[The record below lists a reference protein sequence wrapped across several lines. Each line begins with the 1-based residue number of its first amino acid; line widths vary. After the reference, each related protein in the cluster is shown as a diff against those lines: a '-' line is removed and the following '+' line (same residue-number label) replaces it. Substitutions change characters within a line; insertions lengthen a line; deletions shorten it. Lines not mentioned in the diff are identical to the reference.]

1 MIHRYRLRSAWNRV
15 GSGEIHRAP
24 REWQP
29 WLSDT
34 GSLTQ
39 KIEKA
44 IGHKL
49 EVQVLRDCPQSLN
62 SDESRYFHFK
72 LRRCRV
78 REVLLC
84 SKGIPLV
91 MAHSV
96 IPTLSSSGSNHPILR
111 LGVKPLGAVL
121 FSKTR
126 KHSKAKPPRDIA
138 RLDKSSDL
146 WRRCSKRLASLSSP
160 LWARRTLYRLKGRP
174 ILVNEIFLPALLQA
188 TKTELLFF

>member
-1 MIHRYRLRSAWNRV
+1 MTHRNRLRSAWNRV

-44 IGHKL
+44 IGQKL

-84 SKGIPLV
+84 ANNIPLV

-96 IPTLSSSGSNHPILR
+96 IPTLSSSGSNHGVLR
-111 LGVKPLGAVL
+111 LGTKPLGAVL
-121 FSKTR
+121 FAKTR
-126 KHSKAKPPRDIA
+126 KHSKPKSPREIA
-138 RLDKSSDL
+138 RLDKSSAL
-146 WRRCSKRLASLSSP
+146 WKKCSKHFSGLSSP
-160 LWARRTLYRLKGRP
+160 LWARRTLYRLKGYP
-174 ILVNEIFLPALLQA
+174 ILVNEIFLP
-188 TKTELLFF
+188 ELLTHLKTK

>member
-1 MIHRYRLRSAWNRV
+1 MIHRNRLRSAWNRV

-39 KIEKA
+39 KIENG
-44 IGHKL
+44 IGQKL

-62 SDESRYFHFK
+62 SDESRYFHFR

-84 SKGIPLV
+84 SNGIPLV

-96 IPTLSSSGSNHPILR
+96 IPTLSSSGSNQQILR
-111 LGVKPLGAVL
+111 LGTKPLGAVL

-138 RLDKSSDL
+138 RLDKSSEL
-146 WRRCSKRLASLSSP
+146 WKKCSKHFAGLGSP
-160 LWARRTLYRLKGRP
+160 LWARRTLYHLKGHP
-174 ILVNEIFLPALLQA
+174 ILVNEIFSPSLLIA
-188 TKTELLFF
+188 TKA

>member
-1 MIHRYRLRSAWNRV
+1 MVRRNRLRSAWNRV

-24 REWQP
+24 RKWQP

-39 KIEKA
+39 KIESA
-44 IGHKL
+44 IGQKL
-49 EVQVLRDCPQSLN
+49 EVQVLRDCPQSLS

-72 LRRCRV
+72 IRRCRV

-84 SKGIPLV
+84 ANNIPVV

-96 IPTLSSSGSNHPILR
+96 IPTFSSSGSNHRVLR
-111 LGVKPLGAVL
+111 LGTRPLGAVL
-121 FSKTR
+121 FAKTR

-138 RLDKSSDL
+138 RLDKSSSL
-146 WRRCSKRLASLSSP
+146 WKRCSKNYARLDSP
-160 LWARRTLYRLKGRP
+160 LWARRTLYQLKGRP
-174 ILVNEIFLPALLQA
+174 ILVNEIFLPALL
-188 TKTELLFF
+188 KLSKKSDR

>member
-1 MIHRYRLRSAWNRV
+1 MIHRNRLRTARNRV

-24 REWQP
+24 RKWQP

-44 IGHKL
+44 IGQKL
-49 EVQVLRDCPQSLN
+49 EVLVLRDCPQSLN

-72 LRRCRV
+72 IRRCRV

-84 SKGIPLV
+84 ANGVPLV

-96 IPTLSSSGSNHPILR
+96 IPTLSSSGSNHAILR
-111 LGVKPLGAVL
+111 LGTKPLGAVL
-121 FSKTR
+121 FSSSR
-126 KHSKAKPPRDIA
+126 KHSKARPPRDIA
-138 RLDKSSDL
+138 RLDKSSEL
-146 WRRCSKRLASLSSP
+146 WKRCSQHFGSLSSP
-160 LWARRTLYRLKGRP
+160 LWARRTLYRLKGHP
-174 ILVNEIFLPALLQA
+174 ILVNEIFLPALLKA
-188 TKTELLFF
+188 VNS

>member
-1 MIHRYRLRSAWNRV
+1 MSHRGRLRSVWNRV
-15 GSGEIHRAP
+15 DSGELHQAP
-24 REWQP
+24 REWQS

-39 KIEKA
+39 KIERA
-44 IGHKL
+44 IGQKL
-49 EVQVLRDCPQSLN
+49 EVLVLSDCRQNLN

-84 SKGIPLV
+84 SNGIPLV

-96 IPTLSSSGSNHPILR
+96 IPTLSSSGSNHQVLR
-111 LGVKPLGAVL
+111 LGTKPLGAVL

-138 RLDKSSDL
+138 RLDKSSEL
-146 WRRCSKRLASLSSP
+146 WKKCSKHFADLSSP
-160 LWARRTLYRLKGRP
+160 LWARRTLYRLKGHP
-174 ILVNEIFLPALLQA
+174 ILVNEIFLPSLLIA
-188 TKTELLFF
+188 TKA

>member
-1 MIHRYRLRSAWNRV
+1 MIHRNRLRSAWNRV

-44 IGHKL
+44 IGRKL

-72 LRRCRV
+72 IRRCRV

-84 SKGIPLV
+84 SNSIPLV

-96 IPTLSSSGSNHPILR
+96 IPTFSSSGSNHQILR
-111 LGVKPLGAVL
+111 LGTKPLGAVL
-121 FSKTR
+121 FRKTR

-138 RLDKSSDL
+138 RLDKASEL
-146 WRRCSKRLASLSSP
+146 WKRCSKHSTALSSP
-160 LWARRTLYRLKGRP
+160 LWARRTLYRLKGHP
-174 ILVNEIFLPALLQA
+174 ILVNEIFLPTLLGA
-188 TKTELLFF
+188 TKTQE

>member
-1 MIHRYRLRSAWNRV
+1 MIHRNRLRSAWNRV
-15 GSGEIHRAP
+15 GSSEIHRAP

-44 IGHKL
+44 IGQKL
-49 EVQVLRDCPQSLN
+49 EVQVLRDGPQSLN

-72 LRRCRV
+72 IRRCRV

-84 SKGIPLV
+84 SNGIPLV

-96 IPTLSSSGSNHPILR
+96 IPTLSSSGSNHAVLR
-111 LGVKPLGAVL
+111 LGKKPLGAVL

-126 KHSKAKPPRDIA
+126 KHSKTKPPRDIA
-138 RLDKSSDL
+138 RLDKNSEL
-146 WRRCSKRLASLSSP
+146 WKRCSKSFAGLSSP
-160 LWARRTLYRLKGRP
+160 LWARRTLYRLKGHP
-174 ILVNEIFLPALLQA
+174 ILVNEIFLPPLLQA
-188 TKTELLFF
+188 SSS

>member
-1 MIHRYRLRSAWNRV
+1 MTHRNRLRSAWNRV

-44 IGHKL
+44 IGQKL

-62 SDESRYFHFK
+62 SDESRYFHLK
-72 LRRCRV
+72 IRRCRV

-84 SKGIPLV
+84 ANNIPLV

-96 IPTLSSSGSNHPILR
+96 IPTLSSSGSNHGVLR
-111 LGVKPLGAVL
+111 LGTKPLGAVL
-121 FSKTR
+121 FAKTR
-126 KHSKAKPPRDIA
+126 MHSKAKPPRDIA
-138 RLDKSSDL
+138 RLDKGSAL
-146 WRRCSKRLASLSSP
+146 WKKGSKHFSGLSSP
-160 LWARRTLYRLKGRP
+160 LWARRTLYRLKGHP
-174 ILVNEIFLPALLQA
+174 ILVNEIFLP
-188 TKTELLFF
+188 ELLKHLKIK

>member
-1 MIHRYRLRSAWNRV
+1 MTHRNRLRSAWNRV

-24 REWQP
+24 RKWQP

-39 KIEKA
+39 KIEKV
-44 IGHKL
+44 IGQKL
-49 EVQVLRDCPQSLN
+49 EVLVLRDCTQTLN
-62 SDESRYFHFK
+62 SDESRYFH
-72 LRRCRV
+72 LRIRRCRV

-84 SKGIPLV
+84 ANNTPLV

-96 IPTLSSSGSNHPILR
+96 IPTASSSGSNHSVLR
-111 LGVKPLGAVL
+111 LGTKPLGAAL

-126 KHSKAKPPRDIA
+126 MRSKAKPPREIA
-138 RLDKSSDL
+138 RLDKANEL
-146 WRRCSKRLASLSSP
+146 WKKSAKQYLNLSSP

-174 ILVNEIFLPALLQA
+174 ILVNEIFLPALLQYSS
-188 TKTELLFF
+188 K

>member
-1 MIHRYRLRSAWNRV
+1 MIHRNRLRSAWNRV

-44 IGHKL
+44 IGQKL
-49 EVQVLRDCPQSLN
+49 EVQVLRDCPHSLN

-72 LRRCRV
+72 IRRCRV

-84 SKGIPLV
+84 SNGIPLV
-91 MAHSV
+91 MAHSI
-96 IPTLSSSGSNHPILR
+96 IPTFSSSGSNHQILR
-111 LGVKPLGAVL
+111 LGTKPLGAVL

-138 RLDKSSDL
+138 RLDKASEL
-146 WRRCSKRLASLSSP
+146 WKRCSKHSTALNSP
-160 LWARRTLYRLKGRP
+160 LWARRTLYRLKGHP
-174 ILVNEIFLPALLQA
+174 ILVNEIFLPTLLGA
-188 TKTELLFF
+188 TKTQE